1 MKHSPFRPF
10 VFVAILILATS
21 LACGIDLGNKTQEPA
36 PQPIAPA
43 TQPPAQPPV
52 EQPSVAPPTATVAP
66 PTATVPPASP
76 FFKETFD
83 TDVLGNWSSF
93 VITGDSDADRSKSK
107 FSIENGRLVF
117 DLNDEQLYAY
127 LIYDKQTYDDVK
139 VELSADNR
147 GRNTNN
153 ISLICRYSDAG
164 WYEFSITSSGLFQV
178 WAYDAKGA
186 VHKGYNLINSG
197 GSNAIKMGKETN
209 VYAISC
215 VDNHLTLTINGE
227 ESADFTESKYGF
239 RNGKVGINISSLNVI
254 PVIVEIDY
262 FDIQQP

>member
-1 MKHSPFRPF
+1 MKHNTFRPF
-10 VFVAILILATS
+10 VFVAILVLVVG
-21 LACGIDLGNKTQEPA
+21 LACGIDFGTKPTEAGPEP
-36 PQPIAPA
+36 IVPA
-43 TQPPAQPPV
+43 TQPPV
-52 EQPSVAPPTATVAP
+52 EQASPIPPTEVAPTAVP
-66 PTATVPPASP
+66 PTDTPVPVSP

-83 TDVLGNWSSF
+83 TDVLGNWTNF
-93 VITGDSDADRSKSK
+93 VIAGDSKADKSKSK
-107 FSIENGRLVF
+107 FSVENGRLVF

-127 LIYDKQTYDDVK
+127 IIYDKQTYEDVK

-164 WYEFSITSSGLFQV
+164 WYEFSITSSGLFQIY
-178 WAYDAKGA
+178 AYDAKGA
-186 VHKGYNLINSG
+186 VHKGYNMINSG

-215 VDNHLTLTINGE
+215 VGNHLTLTINGE
-227 ESADFTESKYGF
+227 EAADFNESKYGF
-239 RNGKVGINISSLNVI
+239 RDGKVGINISSLNVI